1 MTDRPKPDA
10 PADYDGLM
18 QANLARV
25 FGEREAGRRMQAIR
39 ELYAEDAVLHEPQ
52 TSARGHAAICEAVSA
67 LLARLPPNFVFRATG
82 PAVGHNGLGRLN
94 WRSGP
99 PEGPAAVT
107 GTDVARVEDGRIR
120 SLHVFLDPV
129 SR

>member
-1 MTDRPKPDA
+1 MSNPPKTT
-10 PADYDGLM
+10 DYDALM

-25 FGEREAGRRMQAIR
+25 FGERDAARRIEAIR

-52 TSARGHAAICEAVSA
+52 ASVSGHAAISEAVSA
-67 LLARLPPNFVFRATG
+67 LLASLPPNFVFSAAG

-99 PEGPAAVT
+99 PHGPVAVT
-107 GTDVARVEDGRIR
+107 GTDVARVEGGRIR